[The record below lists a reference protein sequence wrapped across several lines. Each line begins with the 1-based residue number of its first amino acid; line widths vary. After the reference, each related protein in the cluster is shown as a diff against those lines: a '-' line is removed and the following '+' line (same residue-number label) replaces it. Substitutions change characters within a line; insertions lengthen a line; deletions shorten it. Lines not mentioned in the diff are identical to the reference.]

1 MPIRQVPTWEQGTAW
16 GYDLTNAGFQTALEF
31 LNRQDLAQLPERWI
45 ELGNGV
51 RASVQRYT
59 TQPEETLRFET
70 HEKFFDVQYLV
81 AGEERIG
88 VAARD
93 GLEVQTPYDV
103 ENDVTFYQEPAES
116 DSVLLH
122 AGEYAV
128 FAPQDAHKPRCAAGK
143 PMPVQ
148 KIVVKV
154 PV

>member
-1 MPIRQVPTWEQGTAW
+1 M
-16 GYDLTNAGFQTALEF
+16 
-31 LNRQDLAQLPERWI
+31 
-45 ELGNGV
+45 

-59 TQPEETLRFET
+59 TQPAETLRFET
-70 HEKFFDVQYLV
+70 HEKFFDAQYLV

-93 GLEVQTPYDV
+93 GLDVQTPYDV
-103 ENDVTFYQEPAES
+103 ENDVTFYQEPAVS
-116 DSVLLH
+116 GSVLLH

-128 FAPQDAHKPRCAAGK
+128 FAPQNAHKPRCAAGDA
-143 PMPVQ
+143 MAVR

>member
-1 MPIRQVPTWEQGTAW
+1 MPIHQKSTWRAEKAW
-16 GYDLTNAGFQTALEF
+16 GYDLADAGFQTALQF
-31 LNRQDLAQLPERWI
+31 LSRPDLEQLPEGWI